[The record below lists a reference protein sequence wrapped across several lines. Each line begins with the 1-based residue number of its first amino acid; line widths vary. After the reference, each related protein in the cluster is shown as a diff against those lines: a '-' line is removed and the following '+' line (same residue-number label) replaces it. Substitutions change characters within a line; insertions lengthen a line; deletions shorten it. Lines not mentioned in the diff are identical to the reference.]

1 MPAIGDQHR
10 LRPGENPAIS
20 ANPYLQETRRTD
32 EYSSDEVA
40 SLKERLNKRLGPE
53 FISSRPSGGGKVH
66 YITADKCINL
76 ANELFGFN
84 GWSSSIQNITQDFA
98 DENPATGKVSV
109 GLSVIVRVTLKDGT
123 YHEDIGY
130 GHIEN
135 CKGKAA
141 AFEKAKKE
149 GTTDALKRT
158 LRTFGNVLGNCIY
171 DKEYLSKVV
180 KIKATPV
187 KFDVDNLHRHVDFVP
202 PKIPPAS
209 STSRIVKHEPQN
221 NGQSSLPARVP
232 DIIADDSLAFEFEG
246 EFGSDVF
253 DEADFAEHTSLHP
266 DEVAL
271 EEPGHTARPAAQHG
285 PSAPRQP
292 ATTGNFMHTNKTP
305 VSANAR
311 NPTASGSANGATPL
325 NGLTADRPNG
335 ANMNSS
341 DRNNTTAPK
350 TPVPGKF
357 AQERYNDLKQPPG
370 KQAMQSNGSL
380 FTHPADQNRPKSD
393 AISNNDGYR
402 SPTAQ
407 VSENKLPEDHV
418 VGFFSARAAEALIND
433 PYTAAK
439 SAPAFDPQFDS
450 PSIRKTAGIDHT
462 SSSPIVRKSLQALQQ
477 QSAKAPL
484 PGARPVVS
492 TFNHGPNTGPA
503 GRPPMTSSYRPPMRR
518 SMAAANNSSTNNPS
532 NMPPPLRNNNN
543 YGNTVPQQ
551 NEHGK
556 RPPLTDTT
564 NVVPGNEW
572 SKNQPDVTKRT
583 RIEDSNIPKL
593 NPQG

>member
-10 LRPGENPAIS
+10 LGPGDNPAIS
-20 ANPYLQETRRTD
+20 ANPYLQGTRRVE
-32 EYSSDEVA
+32 EYTAAEVA
-40 SLKERLNKRLGPE
+40 SLKERLNKQLGPE
-53 FISSRPSGGGKVH
+53 FLSSRPSGGGKVH

-76 ANELFGFN
+76 ANEVFGFN

-98 DENPATGKVSV
+98 DENPNTGKVSV

-180 KIKATPV
+180 KVKATPV

-202 PKIPPAS
+202 PKIPTAAP
-209 STSRIVKHEPQN
+209 TSRIVKHEYQS
-221 NGQSSLPARVP
+221 NGPSNLPARIP
-232 DIIADDSLAFEFEG
+232 DIQSITAEDSLAYEFEG

-271 EEPGHTARPAAQHG
+271 EEPDYSRRPTGQNGHQSADPGNSAYTNRTA
-285 PSAPRQP
+285 APVNSRKP
-292 ATTGNFMHTNKTP
+292 IAS
-305 VSANAR
+305 VSANSAVPSHVVPADGIHR
-311 NPTASGSANGATPL
+311 NT
-325 NGLTADRPNG
+325 
-335 ANMNSS
+335 M
-341 DRNNTTAPK
+341 TAPK
-350 TPVPGKF
+350 TPIPSRF
-357 AQERYNDLKQPPG
+357 AQDRNIDPRQPSG
-370 KQAMQSNGSL
+370 RQAMQPNGPPLPHS
-380 FTHPADQNRPKSD
+380 TDQGRPKLD
-393 AISNNDGYR
+393 HAANNE
-402 SPTAQ
+402 SHKASVAQ
-407 VSENKLPEDHV
+407 GNEEKVPEDPV

-433 PYTAAK
+433 PHTAAK
-439 SAPAFDPQFDS
+439 SAPVFDPQFDS

-477 QSAKAPL
+477 QAGKVPS
-484 PGARPVVS
+484 PGARANTATS
-492 TFNHGPNTGPA
+492 NNGGPNGPGPS
-503 GRPPMTSSYRPPMRR
+503 GRPPMTSSYRPPIRR
-518 SMAAANNSSTNNPS
+518 SMGAATTGNVNNLP
-532 NMPPPLRNNNN
+532 NMPPPIRNNNSP
-543 YGNTVPQQ
+543 GNGGHQQ

-556 RPPLTDTT
+556 RPPLVDTT
-564 NVVPGNEW
+564 NVPSNERT
-572 SKNQPDVTKRT
+572 KNQTDTAKRT
-583 RIEDSNIPKL
+583 RVEDANAPKP
-593 NPQG
+593 NP

>member
-10 LRPGENPAIS
+10 LGPRDNPTIS
-20 ANPYLQETRRTD
+20 ANPYLKGTGRVEEFTPT
-32 EYSSDEVA
+32 EVA
-40 SLKERLNKRLGPE
+40 SLRERLNKQLGPE
-53 FISSRPSGGGKVH
+53 FLSSRPSGGGKVH

-76 ANELFGFN
+76 ANEVFGFN

-98 DENPATGKVSV
+98 DENPTTGKVSV

-202 PKIPPAS
+202 PKVPTAAP
-209 STSRIVKHEPQN
+209 TNRIIKQEYQN
-221 NGQSSLPARVP
+221 NGPSNLPARVP
-232 DIIADDSLAFEFEG
+232 DIENITAEDSLAYEFEG

-266 DEVAL
+266 DEVAI
-271 EEPGHTARPAAQHG
+271 EESDYSRRSTGQNG
-285 PSAPRQP
+285 PSATHPPTDARNFANATKA
-292 ATTGNFMHTNKTP
+292 ATTVDTRKP
-305 VSANAR
+305 IASVSANGTV
-311 NPTASGSANGATPL
+311 PSHNGQ
-325 NGLTADRPNG
+325 ADGINRS
-335 ANMNSS
+335 NM
-341 DRNNTTAPK
+341 TGPK
-350 TPVPGKF
+350 TPVPGRF
-357 AQERYNDLKQPPG
+357 AQDQNNDSRHPSG
-370 KQAMQSNGSL
+370 RQAMQPNGPPFPHSN
-380 FTHPADQNRPKSD
+380 DQGRPKHD
-393 AISNNDGYR
+393 PAPNNDGNKA
-402 SPTAQ
+402 SGAQ
-407 VSENKLPEDHV
+407 SSEDKASEDHV

-433 PYTAAK
+433 PHTAVK
-439 SAPAFDPQFDS
+439 SAPVFDPQFDS

-477 QSAKAPL
+477 QAGKVPL
-484 PGARPVVS
+484 PGAKANAPTPNS
-492 TFNHGPNTGPA
+492 GHGPI
-503 GRPPMTSSYRPPMRR
+503 GRPPMTSSYRPPIRR
-518 SMAAANNSSTNNPS
+518 SMGAVNSGNASTAS
-532 NMPPPLRNNNN
+532 NMPPPVRNHNSPIN
-543 YGNTVPQQ
+543 GGQQQ
-551 NEHGK
+551 NEYGK
-556 RPPLTDTT
+556 RLPLVDTT
-564 NVVPGNEW
+564 NVPNNERT
-572 SKNQPDVTKRT
+572 KNQADAAKRT
-583 RIEDSNIPKL
+583 RVEDANAPKQNL
-593 NPQG
+593 QGQQ